1 MEEVI
6 IVKSIYMK
14 IKNGFELRDVC
25 GENIIIAHGVENIDF
40 TKVIT
45 LNESASFIWKQ
56 VEGKEFTEEDMVKI
70 LLDEY
75 EVEESQA
82 QADVKSLAES
92 WLKAGLVE

>member
-1 MEEVI
+1 
-6 IVKSIYMK
+6 MK

-25 GENIIIAHGVENIDF
+25 GENVIIAHGVENIDF

-45 LNESASFIWKQ
+45 LNESAAFIWKQ
-56 VEGKEFTEEDMVKI
+56 VEGKDFTEDDVVKF

-75 EVEESQA
+75 EVEESQV
-82 QADVKSLAES
+82 QTDVKNLLEC